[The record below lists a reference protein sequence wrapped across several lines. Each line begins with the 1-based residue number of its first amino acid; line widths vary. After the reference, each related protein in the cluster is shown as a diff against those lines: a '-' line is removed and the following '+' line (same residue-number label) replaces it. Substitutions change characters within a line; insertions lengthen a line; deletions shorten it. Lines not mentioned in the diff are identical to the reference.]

1 MKKLF
6 TIWAVM
12 LSVLFA
18 VGCTENPT
26 TDQPNN
32 NTETPGDDNGENN
45 GTTDEPTQPV
55 ISIDEVEV
63 TADSFTFE
71 VTTNVPG
78 VLGYTVVAEG
88 FSAPKM
94 DEWFAANSKEI
105 AEKKT
110 ISNLNDNT
118 SYTLKE
124 NITISNLND
133 NTNYTL
139 YAILR
144 ASKDNNLSAPKNW
157 KFTTLD
163 DGVANPI
170 TIDNVGY
177 EEATFTISLPG
188 NIMFQCIDKAYLTH
202 MGLTPEAYISTEGIG
217 IVTNGPLTVE
227 WVNGGQYGPYEM
239 RMRAGSEYYVIAAQ
253 CDDASIPNIIGEIY
267 IKSFS
272 TLHKPTTT
280 AGVTTEI
287 TNVDST
293 SVTIKTTP
301 DSDVA
306 QYYVYVDSAS
316 QLHMIMDDYG
326 FDLFLSTVLK
336 QVVTYGNGWT
346 LTAANEATWGN
357 LTPNFE
363 YSIALIVEDNKGA
376 QSVSLIDFTT
386 GDKSMEAP
394 TIELSISEAE
404 TDPHSNLVLNI
415 KADNAASGKVV
426 FRSTVEVNERR
437 FDYSDD
443 YIVNNFGT
451 PLNAE
456 QIEAINSPE
465 GLSLTMPDLWPEVEY
480 TALVLLFNKEKVST
494 LEATTYT
501 TPAQAPAPRVES
513 DLFTS
518 LLGQWSLTYTLV
530 QENGVKA
537 TVTEVVTIAQGVDSK
552 SMTDYRNQNRLVIL
566 GFPFEVDAQG
576 GYHQMPVY
584 TPADL
589 LEELPNYY
597 AKGKNLIYR
606 DYGPKI
612 FLEIGQGDTLS
623 VPSSKGEYLYNWDS
637 AGYVNFFGCDYNNQF
652 TAPATFPVTLS
663 ADGNTLT
670 IGAHHA
676 GEEFGWGIYRPAVF
690 LNEQKLEACA
700 LGDIV
705 LTRVK

>member
-1 MKKLF
+1 MKRLF

-18 VGCTENPT
+18 VGCTETPN
-26 TDQPNN
+26 DQPNDN
-32 NTETPGDDNGENN
+32 NTEKPGDNNGEDNGGNTN
-45 GTTDEPTQPV
+45 EPTNPV
-55 ISIDEVEV
+55 ISINAAEVLPN
-63 TADSFTFE
+63 SFTFE

-78 VLGYTVVAEG
+78 TLGYTVVAEG
-88 FSAPKM
+88 FTAPKM
-94 DEWFAANSKEI
+94 DEWFSANSKEV
-105 AEKKT
+105 T
-110 ISNLNDNT
+110 Q
-118 SYTLKE
+118 KE
-124 NITISNLND
+124 TITIDNLND

-144 ASKDNNLSAPKNW
+144 ASQDGTLSAPKNW
-157 KFTTLD
+157 KFTTPD
-163 DGVANPI
+163 DGIANPI
-170 TIDNVGY
+170 TIDNIGY
-177 EEATFTISLPG
+177 ESATFTIDLPG

-202 MGLTPEAYISTEGIG
+202 NNLTPEDYISEPGIG
-217 IVTNGPLTVE
+217 IIEKGPLSVE
-227 WVNGGQYGPYEM
+227 WINGGYYGVNEM
-239 RMRAGSEYYVIAAQ
+239 RMRAGSEYYVIAVQ
-253 CDDASIPNIIGEIY
+253 CDDTRPTPNFIGEIY

-301 DSDVA
+301 DSNVA

-316 QLHMIMDDYG
+316 QLHMIQDDDNYG
-326 FDLFLSTVLK
+326 TDVLISSVLK
-336 QVVTYGNGWT
+336 QVVTYGNGWA
-346 LTAANEATWGN
+346 LNSANEATWGN

-394 TIELSISEAE
+394 TIELSISEPAE
-404 TDPHSNLVLNI
+404 NPHNTLALNI
-415 KADNAASGKVV
+415 FSELAESGKVV
-426 FRSTVEVNERR
+426 FRPTADVNERR
-437 FDYSDD
+437 YDYDD
-443 YIVNNFGT
+443 TEIVNNFGT

-456 QIEAINSPE
+456 QIQAIKTT
-465 GLSLTMPDLWPEVEY
+465 GLSLTMTDLWPEVEY
-480 TALVLLFNKEKVST
+480 TAMVLLYNKEKVST
-494 LEATTYT
+494 FKATTHT
-501 TPAQAPAPRVES
+501 TPAQVPAQRVES

-530 QENGVKA
+530 QENGVEA

-623 VPSSKGEYLYNWDS
+623 VPTSRGQYLYNWDS
-637 AGYVNFFGCDYNNQF
+637 AGYVNFFGCDINNSF

>member
-32 NTETPGDDNGENN
+32 NTETPGDDNEENN
-45 GTTDEPTQPV
+45 GSTDEPTQPV

-105 AEKKT
+105 DEKET
-110 ISNLNDNT
+110 
-118 SYTLKE
+118 
-124 NITISNLND
+124 ITISNLND

-157 KFTTLD
+157 KFTTPD

-177 EEATFTISLPG
+177 EDVTFTINLPG

-202 MGLTPEAYISTEGIG
+202 NQITPEEYISEPGIG
-217 IVTNGPLTVE
+217 IITNGPLTVD
-227 WVNGGQYGPYEM
+227 WYNGGTYGPYEM
-239 RMRAGSEYYVIAAQ
+239 RMRAGSEYYVIAVQ
-253 CDDASIPNIIGEIY
+253 CDDTLPTPNFIGEIY

-326 FDLFLSTVLK
+326 MDLFLSTVLK

-346 LTAANEATWGN
+346 LTAANEATWEG
-357 LTPNFE
+357 LTPNFN
-363 YSIALIVEDNKGA
+363 YSIALIVEDKKGA
-376 QSVSLIDFTT
+376 MNASLIDFTT
-386 GDKSMEAP
+386 GDKSMAPP
-394 TIELSISEAE
+394 TIDLSISEAAE
-404 TDPHSNLVLNI
+404 NPHSNLVLNI
-415 KADNAASGKVV
+415 YSENAESGKIV

-437 FDYSDD
+437 YDNSDET
-443 YIVNNFGT
+443 IVNNWGT

-456 QIEAINSPE
+456 QIEAIKTT
-465 GLSLTMPDLWPEVEY
+465 GLSLTMSDLWPEVEY
-480 TALVLLFNKEKVST
+480 TALVLLYNKEKVST

-501 TPAQAPAPRVES
+501 TPAQAAAPRVES

-518 LLGQWSLTYTLV
+518 LLGEWTMTYTLI

-537 TVTEVVTIAQGVDSK
+537 TVSEVVTIAQGVDSK
-552 SMTDYRNQNRLVIL
+552 TETNYRDQNRLVIL
-566 GFPFEVDAQG
+566 GFPFYVDAQG
-576 GYHQMPVY
+576 NYTEMPVY
-584 TPADL
+584 TPAQL
-589 LEELPNYY
+589 LEMLPNYY
-597 AKGKNLIYR
+597 AKGQNLAYR

-623 VPSSKGEYLYNWDS
+623 VPTSRGQYLYNWSDD
-637 AGYVNFFGCDYNNQF
+637 GFLNFFGCDYNNQF

-676 GEEFGWGIYRPAVF
+676 GEEFDWGIYRPAVF
-690 LNEQKLEACA
+690 LNEQKLKACA
-700 LGDIV
+700 TSDIV
-705 LTRVK
+705 LTRK

>member
-18 VGCTENPT
+18 VGCTENSQ

-32 NTETPGDDNGENN
+32 GNNTENPGGNDDDENN
-45 GTTDEPTQPV
+45 GTTDEPTKPV
-55 ISIDEVEV
+55 ISIKEVEV
-63 TADSFTFE
+63 KADSFTFE

-105 AEKKT
+105 EGT
-110 ISNLNDNT
+110 
-118 SYTLKE
+118 E

-144 ASKDNNLSAPKNW
+144 ASKDGNLSAPKNW

-188 NIMFQCIDKAYLTH
+188 KIIFQCIDKAYLTH
-202 MGLTPEAYISTEGIG
+202 NQITPEEYISEPGIG
-217 IVTNGPLTVE
+217 IITNGPLTVE

-253 CDDASIPNIIGEIY
+253 CDNASTPNIIGEIY
-267 IKSFS
+267 LKSFS

-306 QYYVYVDSAS
+306 QYYVYVESAS
-316 QLHMIMDDYG
+316 QLHMIMDTYG
-326 FDLFLSTVLK
+326 FDMFLSTVLK
-336 QVVTYGNGWT
+336 QVVTYGWT
-346 LTAANEATWGN
+346 LTAANEATWDG
-357 LTPNFE
+357 LAPNFE
-363 YSIALIVEDNKGA
+363 YSIALIVEDKKGA
-376 QSVSLIDFTT
+376 KNASLIDFTT
-386 GDKSMEAP
+386 GDQSMLPP
-394 TIELSISEAE
+394 TINLSISEAE

-437 FDYSDD
+437 YDYADD
-443 YIVNNFGT
+443 YIVNNWGT
-451 PLNAE
+451 PLKAE

-480 TALVLLFNKEKVST
+480 TALVLLFNKEKTST
-494 LEATTYT
+494 LKTTTYN

-518 LLGQWSLTYTLV
+518 LLGEWTMTYTLI
-530 QENGVKA
+530 QENGVEA
-537 TVTEVVTIAQGVDSK
+537 TVNEVVTIAQGVDSK
-552 SMTDYRNQNRLVIL
+552 TETDYRNQNRLVIL
-566 GFPFEVDAQG
+566 GFPFEVNAQG
-576 GYHQMPVY
+576 GYTKIPVL
-584 TPADL
+584 TPAQL
-589 LEELPNYY
+589 LEKLPNYY
-597 AKGKNLIYR
+597 AKGKNLVYR

-612 FLEIGQGDTLS
+612 FLEIGLGDTLS
-623 VPSSKGEYLYNWDS
+623 VPTSRGQYLYNWEA
-637 AGYVNFFGCDYNNQF
+637 AGFVNFFGCDYNNQF

-663 ADGNTLT
+663 PDGNTLT

-676 GEEFGWGIYRPAVF
+676 GEEFGYGIYRPAVF

-700 LGDIV
+700 ISDIV
-705 LTRVK
+705 LTRK

>member
-18 VGCTENPT
+18 VGCTENSQ

-32 NTETPGDDNGENN
+32 GNNTENPGDNNGGNNDDENN
-45 GTTDEPTQPV
+45 GTTDEPTKPV
-55 ISIDEVEV
+55 ISIKEVEV
-63 TADSFTFE
+63 QADSFTFE

-105 AEKKT
+105 EGT
-110 ISNLNDNT
+110 
-118 SYTLKE
+118 E

-144 ASKDNNLSAPKNW
+144 ASKDGNLSAPKNW

-188 NIMFQCIDKAYLTH
+188 KIIFQCIDKAYLTH
-202 MGLTPEAYISTEGIG
+202 NQITPEEYISEPGIG
-217 IVTNGPLTVE
+217 IITNGPLTVE

-253 CDDASIPNIIGEIY
+253 CDNASTPNIIGEIY
-267 IKSFS
+267 LKSFS
-272 TLHKPTTT
+272 TPHKPTTT

-316 QLHMIMDDYG
+316 QLHMIMDDYD
-326 FDLFLSTVLK
+326 FDIFLSTVLK

-346 LTAANEATWGN
+346 LTAANEATWDN

-363 YSIALIVEDNKGA
+363 YSIALIVEDKKGA
-376 QSVSLIDFTT
+376 KNASLIDFTT
-386 GDKSMEAP
+386 GDQSMLPP
-394 TIELSISEAE
+394 TINLSISEAD

-437 FDYSDD
+437 YDYSDD
-443 YIVNNFGT
+443 YIANNFGT
-451 PLNAE
+451 TLKAD

-480 TALVLLFNKEKVST
+480 TAMVLLFNKEKVST
-494 LEATTYT
+494 LKTTTYN

-518 LLGQWSLTYTLV
+518 LLGEWTMTYTLV
-530 QENGVKA
+530 QENGVQA
-537 TVTEVVTIAQGVDSK
+537 TVSEVVTIAQGVDSK
-552 SMTDYRNQNRLVIL
+552 TETDYRNQNRLVIL
-566 GFPFEVDAQG
+566 GFPFEVNAQG
-576 GYHQMPVY
+576 GYSKMPVY
-584 TPADL
+584 TPAQL
-589 LEELPNYY
+589 LEMLPKYY
-597 AKGKNLIYR
+597 AKGQNLVYR

-623 VPSSKGEYLYNWDS
+623 VPTSRGQYLYNWSDD
-637 AGYVNFFGCDYNNQF
+637 GFLNFFGCDYNNQF

-676 GEEFGWGIYRPAVF
+676 GEEFGYGIYRPAVF

-700 LGDIV
+700 TSDIV
-705 LTRVK
+705 LTRK